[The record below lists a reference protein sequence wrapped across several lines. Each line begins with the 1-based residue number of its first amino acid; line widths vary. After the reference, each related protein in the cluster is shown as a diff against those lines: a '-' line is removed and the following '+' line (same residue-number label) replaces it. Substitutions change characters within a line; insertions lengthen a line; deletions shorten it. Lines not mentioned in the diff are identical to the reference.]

1 MGTHV
6 ILGAGPVGSFTAR
19 HLAAAGH
26 DVVVGSRRGG
36 GPSGDRISTVAVDAL
51 DTDSL
56 TRLCE
61 GAETVYN
68 ACSPPYTQWAELWP
82 PLATS
87 ILTAAGRS
95 GAVLV
100 TMSNLYGYRI
110 DGPLSES
117 TPLDPGHD
125 KGMIRTRMWDEALAA
140 QRSGTIPAVV
150 EARAADFFGPE
161 VVGSSVGYAMPA
173 VLAGKTARIIGRA
186 DMVHS
191 FTYIDDVGRALAVL
205 GTDPRGHNR
214 IWHVPTNPAL
224 TQTEMLGR
232 LAAAAGAPAP
242 KIAAT
247 SKAVLSV
254 LGVFSKDLGEMK
266 KVYDQFDRP
275 FVLDSSA
282 FTHTFGIGAT
292 PLDEA
297 VRATATWW
305 VESEAVAEAA

>member
-1 MGTHV
+1 
-6 ILGAGPVGSFTAR
+6 
-19 HLAAAGH
+19 
-26 DVVVGSRRGG
+26 
-36 GPSGDRISTVAVDAL
+36 
-51 DTDSL
+51 
-56 TRLCE
+56 
-61 GAETVYN
+61 
-68 ACSPPYTQWAELWP
+68 
-82 PLATS
+82 
-87 ILTAAGRS
+87 
-95 GAVLV
+95 
-100 TMSNLYGYRI
+100 
-110 DGPLSES
+110 
-117 TPLDPGHD
+117 
-125 KGMIRTRMWDEALAA
+125 
-140 QRSGTIPAVV
+140 
-150 EARAADFFGPE
+150 
-161 VVGSSVGYAMPA
+161 
-173 VLAGKTARIIGRA
+173 
-186 DMVHS
+186 MVHS

-292 PLDEA
+292 PSTRRCAPRRHGGWRAKPSPKPLT
-297 VRATATWW
+297 VRRQPPR
-305 VESEAVAEAA
+305 ESAAPSARPEPTTGRSADHGNEIHALVRRHT

>member
-1 MGTHV
+1 
-6 ILGAGPVGSFTAR
+6 
-19 HLAAAGH
+19 
-26 DVVVGSRRGG
+26 
-36 GPSGDRISTVAVDAL
+36 VDAL

-110 DGPLSES
+110 DGPLTES

-140 QRSGTIPAVV
+140 QRSAPFRRRRG
-150 EARAADFFGPE
+150 ARCGLLRTE

-205 GTDPRGHNR
+205 GTDPR
-214 IWHVPTNPAL
+214 
-224 TQTEMLGR
+224 
-232 LAAAAGAPAP
+232 
-242 KIAAT
+242 AT
-247 SKAVLSV
+247 
-254 LGVFSKDLGEMK
+254 
-266 KVYDQFDRP
+266 
-275 FVLDSSA
+275 
-282 FTHTFGIGAT
+282 
-292 PLDEA
+292 
-297 VRATATWW
+297 TASGTCRRTRH
-305 VESEAVAEAA
+305 